1 MNTENI
7 ITIGVRRI
15 NERKPKKKTLV
26 LDLDET
32 LIHSRRDGNYKR
44 KYKTNPKP
52 DFTFSVSFVSIF

>member
-1 MNTENI
+1 MSTENMV
-7 ITIGVRRI
+7 TIGIRKI
-15 NERKPKKKTLV
+15 NELKPKKKTLV

-52 DFTFSVSFVSIF
+52 DFTFSVGFVSIF